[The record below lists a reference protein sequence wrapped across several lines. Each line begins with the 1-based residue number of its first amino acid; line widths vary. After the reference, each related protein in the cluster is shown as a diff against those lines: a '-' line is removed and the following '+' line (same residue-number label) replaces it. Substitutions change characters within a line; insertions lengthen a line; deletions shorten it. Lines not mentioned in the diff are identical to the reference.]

1 MGCPWLASSGS
12 SEQYSVLLARG
23 GCILLDVTA
32 SSLSCSRC
40 SRRSWRVDI
49 SVESLLIDSSRLR
62 TGFSVWVLLV
72 WCDRASQ
79 LLLRA
84 LVRMRMTTREA
95 TEQSVKMSRRK

>member
-1 MGCPWLASSGS
+1 M
-12 SEQYSVLLARG
+12 
-23 GCILLDVTA
+23 
-32 SSLSCSRC
+32 
-40 SRRSWRVDI
+40 
-49 SVESLLIDSSRLR
+49 IDSSRLR

-72 WCDRASQ
+72 WCDRASL